1 MTANLP
7 TRIERARLNNMARRF
22 TRAVTAERRADL
34 DSLLD
39 EGVRFLQACQMS
51 GMPEAYISDS
61 AKALHDQLSILMAAI
76 NRDLDEV
83 GEPPAPPL
91 EMCEL
96 DDLIRS
102 KRGRVTETFACERE
116 VASEYVSFQRSM
128 DRDGYAADM
137 RREERRP

>member
-1 MTANLP
+1 MTAYP

-61 AKALHDQLSILMAAI
+61 AKALHDELSKLMAGI

-96 DDLIRS
+96 EELFATPRFANVACS
-102 KRGRVTETFACERE
+102 QCGQTFGPGNEGFSHCHQHAGKAGR
-116 VASEYVSFQRSM
+116 
-128 DRDGYAADM
+128 
-137 RREERRP
+137 